1 MFECVSLLFKGQE
14 ILMNSDDTIKMIQ
27 KEYLTL
33 LESYFINLRS
43 NFLSSKREPADFLFQ
58 EKFFESS
65 SIIEFSRL
73 GKRWSSLA
81 YQADRLLNDVFIF
94 WKTHHEELQN
104 ALQRSEKLNSQVG
117 DLNGNSRYY
126 LNATLRLGLYFDS
139 ICLIDPLSIMA
150 QRRETKAKFL
160 TGKNDDPWL
169 AEILVNYLEII
180 GLKPFLLSQ
189 TDLPI
194 AILIPPGGLIWGDN
208 KFNSVFEISKNN
220 TRALFADALG
230 EQIDSTQDL
239 YRLLKKRSPHYF
251 EQALQKHWALNSLF
265 DDPAIKSVSDL
276 IDISKRL
283 GAEDITDIRAYEKLP
298 ADVQSIVHLF
308 STLLTIM
315 LVLEGAELSASE
327 MGIDINIPKSYWSL
341 NKFRQRTIVK
351 NLRNLVPEEVPI
363 QAAIMSESMDWITA
377 ATVEDLTRMR
387 EEGIM
392 EEVRKVYRIKR
403 RDLQK
408 ATMDNYEA
416 ATKAVVDQVS
426 ATLHEAMTEIKSS
439 QKQSLRNWAQQIGK
453 LVSSGALGVASF
465 IFPPLG
471 IPSLIASFALPG
483 NSLYDLYK
491 HFVSDKK
498 EKLELKNRPVV
509 HMLEIWKRQFD
520 EQA

>member
-14 ILMNSDDTIKMIQ
+14 ILMNADDTIKMIQ

-33 LESYFINLRS
+33 LESYFINLRL
-43 NFLSSKREPADFLFQ
+43 NFLSSKHEPTEFLLQ
-58 EKFFESS
+58 EKCFESS
-65 SIIEFSRL
+65 SKIEFSHL

-81 YQADRLLNDVFIF
+81 YQADRLLSEVFIF
-94 WKTHHEELQN
+94 WKTHQEELQN
-104 ALQRSEKLNSQVG
+104 ALMDSEKLCTQVG

-126 LNATLRLGLYFDS
+126 SNATLRLGLYFDC
-139 ICLIDPLSIMA
+139 ICLVDPLSIMA
-150 QRRETKAKFL
+150 QRRETKEKSL
-160 TGKNDDPWL
+160 TGMNNDSWL

-180 GLKPFLLSQ
+180 RLKPLLLSQ

-194 AILIPPGGLIWGDN
+194 AIIIPPGGLIWGDN
-208 KFNSVFEISKNN
+208 KFNSTFEISKNN
-220 TRALFADALG
+220 TLALFADVLD
-230 EQIDSTQDL
+230 EQIDSTRDL
-239 YRLLKKRSPHYF
+239 YRLLKKRSLNYF

-265 DDPAIKSVSDL
+265 DDSAIKSVSEL
-276 IDISKRL
+276 IDISKGL
-283 GAEDITDIRAYEKLP
+283 GAEDISDIRAYEKLP

-308 STLLTIM
+308 STFLTIM

-327 MGIDINIPKSYWSL
+327 
-341 NKFRQRTIVK
+341 
-351 NLRNLVPEEVPI
+351 
-363 QAAIMSESMDWITA
+363 
-377 ATVEDLTRMR
+377 MR

-408 ATMDNYEA
+408 ANLDNYEA
-416 ATKAVVDQVS
+416 ATKAVVDQVI
-426 ATLHEAMTEIKSS
+426 AALHEAMNEIKSS
-439 QKQSLRNWAQQIGK
+439 QKQSLRNWSQQMGK

-471 IPSLIASFALPG
+471 IPSLIASLALPG

-491 HFVSDKK
+491 HYVSDKK
-498 EKLELKNRPVV
+498 EKLEIKNRPVV